1 MNQIPLQNGEIPNIP
16 MNTLAGISSLT
27 ELLPELPLPT
37 PHPSTVNNKSLL
49 YSQRV
54 IEEARRLV
62 ANPDENLVP
71 HLVQALGQTSTDH
84 IELKDNSGNA
94 EVEGDLPPLL
104 QAVLACNPNVFNQ
117 RTRSVEPHS
126 SNHGGG
132 ISPRTPMA
140 PSPYYQQSPDGMVQ
154 HSPYQRSHTPMA
166 QQQQGSPSPYSQNSP
181 YPQGSP
187 AKYGPQPSP
196 YPQGSP
202 SSRYQP
208 QESSAKYAAQGSP
221 ARHMSQ
227 GSPGKFHP
235 PTFPLGHQQQNIPQ
249 GVPSN
254 TCNGY
259 SANQFSPAPS
269 PAVGSPPSAN
279 VMSPPQTPSRVL
291 GQHQPKAIPALSPTS
306 LGGGLPGKPAAVT
319 RPSAAAAAEPLQQP
333 QSEPQLQLLEQENQE
348 PAAVFSAAHA
358 AHHMGG
364 EDKPQDPA
372 GQPEEK
378 QRLEKIKLRM
388 VPGGAEPVVVLEP
401 LSPKDKM
408 LLSKSRPM
416 SSKSVDA
423 QSAAQAFA
431 FDDSTSA
438 DEHSSKETRISLKRK
453 KKSKSHREEKGR
465 YVPEVRYNI
474 ISSPTKD
481 SPKLTLK
488 LSRTVISPKTG
499 QQLRPSELPTQDRE
513 KFLHTTESDKSGKG
527 NVDKTVPEIIPAKKD
542 LVEKPAAQETVVEK
556 DKKVNQDKVASDST
570 RTEKAAIGAATP
582 KEAITNAENKSKERT
597 AQKSDKKELSS
608 LQDSS
613 VKTGQSKV
621 EGKKLESVEQKK
633 LQESNHS
640 TQEVQVVQISDSPT
654 SPKVPTKATVSKT
667 RSQAEKMDT
676 SASEGGPV
684 GPARPHMTRRSL
696 AKETNKRD
704 PVAVVMLERLGPG
717 NDMYSNI
724 KSKRRRGLPA
734 EDKSEEVLHI
744 VEALVPKQDESAVR
758 STREKSHS
766 SPIAQTQ
773 DRHADMNSGAKSRAK
788 KRKHSEGQEEADI
801 MDLENFPD
809 PFEDMYSSIKNKRRR
824 KASANALKAMEIGS
838 KDEDSGGETVAVSKD
853 REERTAAVME
863 EVIRQRKEKRKR
875 REKRE
880 QAQPQLTMEE
890 LMESST
896 FKRFTSLMDSVFES
910 SEDMELDI
918 DADDDDDEIPADSL
932 IPKAV
937 LSELCGEAAKL
948 KSMGVMNQVAAERL
962 VRLMNILERN
972 IRDGAKL
979 QPLLVQEADGEEEQ
993 RLWRE
998 LTFERVMRS
1007 ADSCLTAL
1015 FITTSTKMPKQ
1026 VFIEDTIERLVMY
1039 AKYHL
1044 QNTIYPEFD
1053 PVYRTPDN
1061 KDGIVWNSRM
1071 KRAHHKGAR
1080 HKSVVSLYNKLCEIV
1095 SLLAELLEVEMM
1107 TDTVILQVSSLATT
1121 PFFVENVSE
1130 LQLSALKL
1138 VMSVFSRYEK
1148 HRQLIL
1154 EDIFASL
1161 AKLPSSKRN
1170 LRSYRL
1176 NSEDNIQMVTA
1187 LVLSLIQ
1194 CVVTLPEP
1202 EPADSD
1208 RDKEE
1213 KTKEDKKSK
1222 DSKMDDDVLIASS
1235 YETAMR
1241 TAQNFLSIFLKKCT
1255 SKEEEDYRPLFEN
1268 FVQDLLATVNKPE
1281 WPAAELLLS
1290 LLGRLLVHHFSN
1302 RSTEM
1307 SLRVSSLDYL
1317 GMVAARL
1324 RKDAVSSELDQD
1336 TLDAVMDEIN
1346 SISEDESVQPEKDE
1360 STSPAFPDGDQ
1371 TQTFQRAMLDYLA
1384 ENSDTDPALHFA
1396 RQFYI
1401 AQWYRDS
1408 TAQIERSMKGKK
1420 SKRAEDDSDNEDDDD
1435 EDEDDKKD
1443 EPVSTVDV
1451 MQAADMRKK
1460 FLLTMVQASH
1470 GPLGTLRTKHS
1481 NLSYENACLIARYL
1495 ASQRPFSQSFDI
1507 YLQQI
1512 LRVLSE
1518 NAIAVR
1524 TRAMKC
1530 LTAVVAVDPGILARA
1545 DMQKGV
1551 HGRFMDQSTSVREA
1565 ALELVGKFV
1574 LLRTELIPQ
1583 YYDMIIERILDTGIS
1598 VRKRVIKILRDICLE
1613 VPKFT
1618 KVTEMCVKMIRR
1630 VNDEEGIKKLVND
1643 VFQQM
1648 WFSPVKSSDEE
1659 SLFRKVINIT
1669 DVVDACKETGY
1680 DWFEQLLT
1688 NLLKAEENASYKPAS
1703 KACVQITNCLVQNVL
1718 SLEEKT
1724 AETVESR
1731 TSSHRL
1737 VSSLQTLYL
1746 FSKVRPELLV
1756 DHAMTLQPYLS
1767 TQCSTQGDYLV
1778 LHNVARILQLVVPL
1792 MEHPSEVFLASLEE
1806 DLMKLIIKHGMMILQ
1821 ACVSCLAAVVNSVT
1835 HNIKLVWDCFQ
1846 KYFGVLGK
1854 LKQEHSAD
1862 PESQALQQNRPTL
1875 LRSLF
1880 TVGLLCKH
1888 FDFDRKMKG
1897 QTKVCIKDKVFEVLM
1912 YFMDHPDEAVQH
1924 KALTGIGFLAI
1935 QHPDLMMGSQMTK
1948 MYHRFLMEESS
1959 VKLKC
1964 QVLRNLQNYLTEE
1977 DAKLR
1982 VADAEW
1988 SKNAKQEDLKEMG
2001 DISSGMGS
2009 SIMQIYLKHVMETFF
2024 HSQTSVRMAALH
2036 VIVLVLKQGL
2046 VHPVQCVPYLVA
2058 MGTDEEV
2065 MVRNKADQQLSEI
2078 DHKYTGFI
2086 HMKALA
2092 GIKMSFKLQQI
2103 AQKNGDTIVRGMRE
2117 DENRAPA
2124 ALCSHLYSLVRCNRQ
2139 HRRALLLSL
2148 LKLFDDETCQLDV
2161 LLYVADN
2168 LACFPFATQD
2178 EPLFLIHHID
2188 IILSV
2193 TGANVLQSFREALH
2207 PSKKTTEQKEGGDD
2221 EEGSPVVE
2229 LVDDDDLDEDQLLAQ
2244 FPSDPKALLDCCIQA
2259 HGCILLLM
2267 LKQYLKDLY
2276 GFTDSKCHRY
2286 SPTEAAKVYDKSL
2299 NRRSLPKFS
2308 PQSVLDYMC
2317 AETPDFA
2324 EDEEAR
2330 RQLIEHYLDFK
2341 QLMLR
2346 LDPAE
2351 DDDDTPER
2359 ESTSLSRT
2367 KITPTKDTNSTNDKA
2382 LESKKRQSGPE
2393 TDGDQGQETVE
2404 EGKEGSVTKSEGQ
2417 VVSEKSSSVLKSRRG
2432 RPPKEK
2438 PTPKPAKRRQRRK
2451 RRRVVTVDSDDDDE
2465 EGDSS
2470 DPDFML

>member
-84 IELKDNSGNA
+84 IELKDNSSNA

-126 SNHGGG
+126 SNHGG

-140 PSPYYQQSPDGMVQ
+140 PSPYYQQSPDGVVQ

-208 QESSAKYAAQGSP
+208 QESSGKYAAQGSP
-221 ARHMSQ
+221 ARHVSQ

-279 VMSPPQTPSRVL
+279 VMSPPQTTSRVL

-306 LGGGLPGKPAAVT
+306 HGGGIHAKPASVA
-319 RPSAAAAAEPLQQP
+319 RPSAAATAEQLQRQQQQP
-333 QSEPQLQLLEQENQE
+333 ESQQQQQLVELEQENQE
-348 PAAVFSAAHA
+348 PTTVLSTAQAANYIVQ
-358 AHHMGG
+358 GG
-364 EDKPQDPA
+364 DDRPQDPA

-431 FDDSTSA
+431 FDDSTSP

-453 KKSKSHREEKGR
+453 KKSKSHREDRGR
-465 YVPEVRYNI
+465 FVPEVRYNI

-499 QQLRPSELPTQDRE
+499 QQLRPSELATHDKE
-513 KFLHTTESDKSGKG
+513 KDLHTTESDKSGKG
-527 NVDKTVPEIIPAKKD
+527 NVEKAVPET
-542 LVEKPAAQETVVEK
+542 LVEKALE
-556 DKKVNQDKVASDST
+556 DKINEDKASDST
-570 RTEKAAIGAATP
+570 GVEKAATGAAEKL
-582 KEAITNAENKSKERT
+582 KEAIIIEESKSKEGT
-597 AQKSDKKELSS
+597 SQKSNKKEMDS
-608 LQDSS
+608 LQDFIVSTEPAK
-613 VKTGQSKV
+613 VKGR
-621 EGKKLESVEQKK
+621 KLDPVEQKK
-633 LQESNHS
+633 LQENDYS
-640 TQEVQVVQISDSPT
+640 TAEVEVVGISDSPA
-654 SPKVPTKATVSKT
+654 SPKVPMKTAASKT
-667 RSQAEKMDT
+667 RCQGEKIEA
-676 SASEGGPV
+676 SASEDGTV
-684 GPARPHMTRRSL
+684 GTPKPHMTRRSL
-696 AKETNKRD
+696 TTSRRD

-724 KSKRRRGLPA
+724 KSKRRRGMQQ
-734 EDKSEEVLHI
+734 EEKSEEMLHI
-744 VEALVPKQDESAVR
+744 VEALVPNQEECAVR
-758 STREKSHS
+758 SREKSNS
-766 SPIAQTQ
+766 SSTAHDQ
-773 DRHADMNSGAKSRAK
+773 DHQLDMDSGAKSKAK
-788 KRKHSEGQEEADI
+788 KRKHSDGQEGVDI
-801 MDLENFPD
+801 MDLENFRD

-824 KASANALKAMEIGS
+824 KASANALKAMEIGN
-838 KDEDSGGETVAVSKD
+838 KDEDSSGEVVVSRD

-863 EVIRQRKEKRKR
+863 EVARQRKEKRKR

-880 QAQPQLTMEE
+880 QAKPQLTMEE

-910 SEDMELDI
+910 SEDMDLDV

-932 IPKAV
+932 IAKAV
-937 LSELCGEAAKL
+937 LTELCGEAAKL
-948 KSMGVMNQVAAERL
+948 KSMGVMNQVAADRL

-979 QPLLVQEADGEEEQ
+979 QPLLAQEEGGEEEQ

-998 LTFERVMRS
+998 LTFERVIRS

-1015 FITTSTKMPKQ
+1015 FITTSAKMPKQ

-1039 AKYHL
+1039 AKFHL

-1138 VMSVFSRYEK
+1138 VMAVFSRYDK

-1202 EPADSD
+1202 EHVDSTQTNKD
-1208 RDKEE
+1208 PE

-1222 DSKMDDDVLIASS
+1222 ESKMDDDVLIASS

-1346 SISEDESVQPEKDE
+1346 SVSESESVPVEKDE
-1360 STSPAFPDGDQ
+1360 PTSPAFPDGDQ

-1408 TAQIERSMKGKK
+1408 TAQIERSIKGLK
-1420 SKRAEDDSDNEDDDD
+1420 SKGAEDDSDNEVEEEDED
-1435 EDEDDKKD
+1435 EDEDDGGVKKQNMV
-1443 EPVSTVDV
+1443 EPVSSVDV
-1451 MQAADMRKK
+1451 MQAADSRKK
-1460 FLLTMVQASH
+1460 FLLTMVQASC
-1470 GPLGTLRTKHS
+1470 GPLGTLRTRHS
-1481 NLSYENACLIARYL
+1481 NLSYENACVIARYL

-1613 VPKFT
+1613 VPDFT

-1680 DWFEQLLT
+1680 DWFEQLLS

-1703 KACVQITNCLVQNVL
+1703 KACVQITDCLVQNVL

-1724 AETVESR
+1724 AETVENR

-1821 ACVSCLAAVVNSVT
+1821 ACVSCLAAVVNNVT
-1835 HNIKLVWDCFQ
+1835 HNIRLVWDCFQ

-1854 LKQEHSAD
+1854 LKQEYSMD

-1897 QTKVCIKDKVFEVLM
+1897 HTKVCIKDKVFEVLM

-1924 KALTGIGFLAI
+1924 KALTGIGFLSI

-1948 MYHRFLMEESS
+1948 MYHKLLMENSS

-1988 SKNAKQEDLKEMG
+1988 SKNAKKEDLKEMG
-2001 DISSGMGS
+2001 DVSSGMGS

-2024 HSQTSVRMAALH
+2024 HSETSVRMAALH

-2058 MGTDEEV
+2058 MGTDQEM

-2078 DHKYTGFI
+2078 DHKYSGFI

-2103 AQKNGDTIVRGMRE
+2103 AQQNGDCIVRGMRE
-2117 DENRAPA
+2117 DENRSPT

-2148 LKLFDDETCQLDV
+2148 LKLFDDETCQLDI

-2168 LACFPFATQD
+2168 LACFPYATQD
-2178 EPLFLIHHID
+2178 EPLFIIHHVD

-2207 PSKKTTEQKEGGDD
+2207 PTKKATNQSEGADD
-2221 EEGSPVVE
+2221 EPGSPI
-2229 LVDDDDLDEDQLLAQ
+2229 LPMVDDDDLEEDQLLAQ

-2299 NRRSLPKFS
+2299 NRRSLAKFS

-2317 AETPDFA
+2317 ADTPDFA
-2324 EDEEAR
+2324 EDEGAR
-2330 RQLIEHYLDFK
+2330 RHLIEHYLDFK

-2351 DDDDTPER
+2351 DDDEMPER
-2359 ESTSLSRT
+2359 ESTTLSRT
-2367 KITPTKDTNSTNDKA
+2367 KITPTKEGNSINDKGTEA
-2382 LESKKRQSGPE
+2382 E
-2393 TDGDQGQETVE
+2393 DNQGQETEV
-2404 EGKEGSVTKSEGQ
+2404 EGKEGSGTKAEGQ
-2417 VVSEKSSSVLKSRRG
+2417 VSEKSSAVLKSRRG

-2438 PTPKPAKRRQRRK
+2438 TTPKPAKRRQRRK
-2451 RRRVVTVDSDDDDE
+2451 RRRVVTMDSDDDDE

>member
-27 ELLPELPLPT
+27 EL
-37 PHPSTVNNKSLL
+37 NNKSLL

-126 SNHGGG
+126 SNHGGAVTRRHG
-132 ISPRTPMA
+132 AAFSLPEIP
-140 PSPYYQQSPDGMVQ
+140 
-154 HSPYQRSHTPMA
+154 HTHGTA
-166 QQQQGSPSPYSQNSP
+166 AAG
-181 YPQGSP
+181 
-187 AKYGPQPSP
+187 QPFSL
-196 YPQGSP
+196 Q
-202 SSRYQP
+202 YQP

-306 LGGGLPGKPAAVT
+306 LGGGLPGKPAA
-319 RPSAAAAAEPLQQP
+319 
-333 QSEPQLQLLEQENQE
+333 
-348 PAAVFSAAHA
+348 
-358 AHHMGG
+358 GG

-527 NVDKTVPEIIPAKKD
+527 NVDKTVPEIIPAKKGD

-570 RTEKAAIGAATP
+570 RTEKAAIGAATS

-667 RSQAEKMDT
+667 RSQAEKIDT

-1360 STSPAFPDGDQ
+1360 SASPAFPDGDQ

-1420 SKRAEDDSDNEDDDD
+1420 
-1435 EDEDDKKD
+1435 
-1443 EPVSTVDV
+1443 
-1451 MQAADMRKK
+1451 
-1460 FLLTMVQASH
+1460 
-1470 GPLGTLRTKHS
+1470 TKHS

-2229 LVDDDDLDEDQLLAQ
+2229 LADDDDLDEDQLLAQ

-2367 KITPTKDTNSTNDKA
+2367 KITPTKDTNSTNDK
-2382 LESKKRQSGPE
+2382 GPE
-2393 TDGDQGQETVE
+2393 TEGDQGGETVE

-2451 RRRVVTVDSDDDDE
+2451 RRRRQLMGRVWISKARR
-2465 EGDSS
+2465 GDKIAIAT
-2470 DPDFML
+2470 DPADKGPPAGQYLGGVSPCLTAVPGMQHCAV

>member
-488 LSRTVISPKTG
+488 L
-499 QQLRPSELPTQDRE
+499 
-513 KFLHTTESDKSGKG
+513 
-527 NVDKTVPEIIPAKKD
+527 
-542 LVEKPAAQETVVEK
+542 
-556 DKKVNQDKVASDST
+556 
-570 RTEKAAIGAATP
+570 
-582 KEAITNAENKSKERT
+582 
-597 AQKSDKKELSS
+597 
-608 LQDSS
+608 
-613 VKTGQSKV
+613 
-621 EGKKLESVEQKK
+621 
-633 LQESNHS
+633 
-640 TQEVQVVQISDSPT
+640 
-654 SPKVPTKATVSKT
+654 
-667 RSQAEKMDT
+667 
-676 SASEGGPV
+676 
-684 GPARPHMTRRSL
+684 
-696 AKETNKRD
+696 
-704 PVAVVMLERLGPG
+704 
-717 NDMYSNI
+717 
-724 KSKRRRGLPA
+724 PA

-788 KRKHSEGQEEADI
+788 KRKHSEGQEDADI

-2393 TDGDQGQETVE
+2393 TEGDQGGETVE

>member
-1 MNQIPLQNGEIPNIP
+1 MLKCW
-16 MNTLAGISSLT
+16 
-27 ELLPELPLPT
+27 
-37 PHPSTVNNKSLL
+37 V
-49 YSQRV
+49 YS
-54 IEEARRLV
+54 
-62 ANPDENLVP
+62 
-71 HLVQALGQTSTDH
+71 
-84 IELKDNSGNA
+84 ELKDNSSNA

-104 QAVLACNPNVFNQ
+104 QAVLACNPNVFTQ

-126 SNHGGG
+126 SNHGG

-202 SSRYQP
+202 SSRYQQ

-306 LGGGLPGKPAAVT
+306 LGGGLPAKPAAVT
-319 RPSAAAAAEPLQQP
+319 RPSAATTAEPLQLQP
-333 QSEPQLQLLEQENQE
+333 ESQQQLHQLVEQENQV
-348 PAAVFSAAHA
+348 PTAHT
-358 AHHMGG
+358 AHHMVQAGD
-364 EDKPQDPA
+364 DKTQDAA
-372 GQPEEK
+372 GLPEEN

-431 FDDSTSA
+431 FDDSTSP

-453 KKSKSHREEKGR
+453 KKSKSHREDKGR
-465 YVPEVRYNI
+465 SVPEVRYNI

-499 QQLRPSELPTQDRE
+499 QQLRPSELATHDRE
-513 KFLHTTESDKSGKG
+513 KFLHTTETDKSGKG
-527 NVDKTVPEIIPAKKD
+527 NVEKAVPEVITATKADIVKK
-542 LVEKPAAQETVVEK
+542 PPAQETVVEK
-556 DKKVNQDKVASDST
+556 ALEDKVNKGKVASDST
-570 RTEKAAIGAATP
+570 NAEKAATGAAMW
-582 KEAITNAENKSKERT
+582 KEGITSEERKRKEGT
-597 AQKSDKKELSS
+597 SQKSDKKEDS
-608 LQDSS
+608 LQDFIVNTRPS
-613 VKTGQSKV
+613 KADGGKV
-621 EGKKLESVEQKK
+621 EHVEQKK
-633 LQESNHS
+633 LQENNHS
-640 TQEVQVVQISDSPT
+640 TAEVEVVGISDSPA
-654 SPKVPTKATVSKT
+654 SPKVPMKSAVSKS
-667 RSQAEKMDT
+667 RSQGEKIEA
-676 SASEGGPV
+676 SAPDDGTV
-684 GPARPHMTRRSL
+684 GTPKPHMTRRSL
-696 AKETNKRD
+696 TTSKRD

-724 KSKRRRGLPA
+724 KSKRRRGIQQ
-734 EDKSEEVLHI
+734 EERSEEVLHI
-744 VEALVPKQDESAVR
+744 VEALVPNQEECAVR
-758 STREKSHS
+758 SREKSHS
-766 SPIAQTQ
+766 SSTAHDQ
-773 DRHADMNSGAKSRAK
+773 DRQVDMDSGAKPKAK
-788 KRKHSEGQEEADI
+788 KRKHSDGQEGADI
-801 MDLENFPD
+801 MDLDNFRD

-838 KDEDSGGETVAVSKD
+838 KDEDSGGEIVVSRD

-863 EVIRQRKEKRKR
+863 EVARLRKEKRKR

-918 DADDDDDEIPADSL
+918 DVDDDDDEIPADSL
-932 IPKAV
+932 ISKTV

-979 QPLLVQEADGEEEQ
+979 QPLLAQEEGGEEEQ

-1015 FITTSTKMPKQ
+1015 FITTSAKMPKQ

-1039 AKYHL
+1039 AKFHL

-1061 KDGIVWNSRM
+1061 KARAAGISPHHFVWGDVKCR
-1071 KRAHHKGAR
+1071 R
-1080 HKSVVSLYNKLCEIV
+1080 HERHP
-1095 SLLAELLEVEMM
+1095 VEG
-1107 TDTVILQVSSLATT
+1107 VQQPVSSLATT

-1138 VMSVFSRYEK
+1138 VMAVFSRYDK

-1202 EPADSD
+1202 EHEDSN
-1208 RDKEE
+1208 RDPE
-1213 KTKEDKKSK
+1213 KTKEDKKSQE
-1222 DSKMDDDVLIASS
+1222 SKMDDDVLIASS

-1255 SKEEEDYRPLFEN
+1255 SKEDEDYRPLFEN

-1346 SISEDESVQPEKDE
+1346 SVSESESVQVEKDE
-1360 STSPAFPDGDQ
+1360 ATSPAFADGDQ

-1408 TAQIERSMKGKK
+1408 TAQIERSMKGFK
-1420 SKRAEDDSDNEDDDD
+1420 SKGAEDDSDEEEEE
-1435 EDEDDKKD
+1435 EDEDDCGVKKQNMV
-1443 EPVSTVDV
+1443 EPVSSADV
-1451 MQAADMRKK
+1451 MQAADMRKR

-1613 VPKFT
+1613 VPDFT

-1688 NLLKAEENASYKPAS
+1688 NLLKAEENTSYKPAS
-1703 KACVQITNCLVQNVL
+1703 RACVQITNCLVQNVL

-1724 AETVESR
+1724 AETVENR

-1821 ACVSCLAAVVNSVT
+1821 ACVSCLAAVVNNVT

-1854 LKQEHSAD
+1854 LKEEYSAD
-1862 PESQALQQNRPTL
+1862 PESQALLQNRPTL

-1897 QTKVCIKDKVFEVLM
+1897 QTKVCIKDRVFEVLM
-1912 YFMDHPDEAVQH
+1912 YFMDHPEEEVKH
-1924 KALTGIGFLAI
+1924 KALTGLGFLSI
-1935 QHPDLMMGSQMTK
+1935 QHPDVMMGSQMTK
-1948 MYHRFLMEESS
+1948 MYHRLLMENSS

-1988 SKNAKQEDLKEMG
+1988 SKNAKKEDLKEMG
-2001 DISSGMGS
+2001 DVSSGMGS

-2058 MGTDEEV
+2058 MGTDEEM

-2103 AQKNGDTIVRGMRE
+2103 AQKSGDCVVRGMRE
-2117 DENRAPA
+2117 DENRSPT

-2148 LKLFDDETCQLDV
+2148 LKLFDDEKCQLDI

-2168 LACFPFATQD
+2168 LACFPYATQD
-2178 EPLFLIHHID
+2178 EPLFIIHHID

-2207 PSKKTTEQKEGGDD
+2207 PTKKTTDQSEGADD
-2221 EEGSPVVE
+2221 EQGSPM
-2229 LVDDDDLDEDQLLAQ
+2229 LSAVDDDDLEEDQLLAQ

-2299 NRRSLPKFS
+2299 NRRSLGKFS
-2308 PQSVLDYMC
+2308 PQSVLDFMC
-2317 AETPDFA
+2317 TDTPDLA
-2324 EDEEAR
+2324 EDEGAR
-2330 RQLIEHYLDFK
+2330 RHLIEHYLDFK

-2351 DDDDTPER
+2351 DDDEIPER
-2359 ESTSLSRT
+2359 ESASLSRT
-2367 KITPTKDTNSTNDKA
+2367 KITPTKEGSSSNDKGTEA
-2382 LESKKRQSGPE
+2382 
-2393 TDGDQGQETVE
+2393 DGDQGQETVE
-2404 EGKEGSVTKSEGQ
+2404 EGKEGSGTKAEGQ
-2417 VVSEKSSSVLKSRRG
+2417 VETEL
-2432 RPPKEK
+2432 
-2438 PTPKPAKRRQRRK
+2438 
-2451 RRRVVTVDSDDDDE
+2451 
-2465 EGDSS
+2465 
-2470 DPDFML
+2470 

>member
-84 IELKDNSGNA
+84 IELKDNSSNA

-126 SNHGGG
+126 SNHGG

-140 PSPYYQQSPDGMVQ
+140 PSPYYQQSPDGVVQ

-208 QESSAKYAAQGSP
+208 QESSGKYAAQGSP
-221 ARHMSQ
+221 ARHVSQ

-279 VMSPPQTPSRVL
+279 VMSPPQTTSRVL

-306 LGGGLPGKPAAVT
+306 HGGGIHAKPASVA
-319 RPSAAAAAEPLQQP
+319 RPSAAATAEQLQRQQQQP
-333 QSEPQLQLLEQENQE
+333 ESQQQQQLVELEQENQE
-348 PAAVFSAAHA
+348 PTTVLSTAQAANYIVQ
-358 AHHMGG
+358 GG
-364 EDKPQDPA
+364 DDRPQDPA

-378 QRLEKIKLRM
+378 HRLEKIKLRM

-431 FDDSTSA
+431 FDDSTSP

-453 KKSKSHREEKGR
+453 KKSKSHREDRGR
-465 YVPEVRYNI
+465 FVPEVRYNI

-488 LSRTVISPKTG
+488 M
-499 QQLRPSELPTQDRE
+499 QQEE
-513 KFLHTTESDKSGKG
+513 
-527 NVDKTVPEIIPAKKD
+527 
-542 LVEKPAAQETVVEK
+542 
-556 DKKVNQDKVASDST
+556 
-570 RTEKAAIGAATP
+570 
-582 KEAITNAENKSKERT
+582 
-597 AQKSDKKELSS
+597 
-608 LQDSS
+608 
-613 VKTGQSKV
+613 
-621 EGKKLESVEQKK
+621 
-633 LQESNHS
+633 
-640 TQEVQVVQISDSPT
+640 
-654 SPKVPTKATVSKT
+654 
-667 RSQAEKMDT
+667 
-676 SASEGGPV
+676 
-684 GPARPHMTRRSL
+684 
-696 AKETNKRD
+696 
-704 PVAVVMLERLGPG
+704 
-717 NDMYSNI
+717 
-724 KSKRRRGLPA
+724 
-734 EDKSEEVLHI
+734 KSEEMLHI
-744 VEALVPKQDESAVR
+744 VEALVPNQEECAVR
-758 STREKSHS
+758 SREKSNS
-766 SPIAQTQ
+766 SSTAHDQ
-773 DRHADMNSGAKSRAK
+773 DHQLDMDSGAKSKAK
-788 KRKHSEGQEEADI
+788 KRKHSDGQEGVDI
-801 MDLENFPD
+801 MDLENFRD

-824 KASANALKAMEIGS
+824 KASANALKAMEIGN
-838 KDEDSGGETVAVSKD
+838 KDEDSSGEVVVSRD

-863 EVIRQRKEKRKR
+863 EVARQRKEKRKR

-880 QAQPQLTMEE
+880 QAKPQLTMEE

-910 SEDMELDI
+910 SEDMDLDV

-932 IPKAV
+932 IAKAV
-937 LSELCGEAAKL
+937 LTELCGEAAKL
-948 KSMGVMNQVAAERL
+948 KSMGVMNQVAADRL

-979 QPLLVQEADGEEEQ
+979 QPLLAQEEGGEEEQ

-998 LTFERVMRS
+998 LTFERVIRS

-1015 FITTSTKMPKQ
+1015 FITTSAKMPKQ

-1039 AKYHL
+1039 AKFHL

-1138 VMSVFSRYEK
+1138 VMAVFSRYDK

-1202 EPADSD
+1202 EHVDSTQTNKD
-1208 RDKEE
+1208 PE

-1222 DSKMDDDVLIASS
+1222 ESKMDDDVLIASS

-1346 SISEDESVQPEKDE
+1346 SVSESESVPVEKDE
-1360 STSPAFPDGDQ
+1360 PTSPAFPDGDQ

-1408 TAQIERSMKGKK
+1408 TAQIERSIKGLK
-1420 SKRAEDDSDNEDDDD
+1420 SKGAEDDSDNEVEEED
-1435 EDEDDKKD
+1435 EDEDDGGVKKQNMV
-1443 EPVSTVDV
+1443 EPVSSVDV
-1451 MQAADMRKK
+1451 MQAADSRKK
-1460 FLLTMVQASH
+1460 FLLTMVQASC
-1470 GPLGTLRTKHS
+1470 GPLGTLRTRHS
-1481 NLSYENACLIARYL
+1481 NLSYENACVIARYL

-1613 VPKFT
+1613 VPDFT

-1680 DWFEQLLT
+1680 DWFEQLLS

-1703 KACVQITNCLVQNVL
+1703 KACVQITDCLVQNVL

-1724 AETVESR
+1724 AETVENR

-1821 ACVSCLAAVVNSVT
+1821 ACVSCLAAVVNNVT
-1835 HNIKLVWDCFQ
+1835 HNIRLVWDCFQ

-1854 LKQEHSAD
+1854 LKQEYSMD

-1897 QTKVCIKDKVFEVLM
+1897 HTKVCIKDKVFEVLM

-1924 KALTGIGFLAI
+1924 KALTGIGFLSI

-1948 MYHRFLMEESS
+1948 MYHKLLMENSS

-1988 SKNAKQEDLKEMG
+1988 SKNAKKEDLKEMG
-2001 DISSGMGS
+2001 DVSSGMGS

-2024 HSQTSVRMAALH
+2024 HSETSVRMAALH

-2058 MGTDEEV
+2058 MGTDQEM

-2078 DHKYTGFI
+2078 DHKYSGFI

-2103 AQKNGDTIVRGMRE
+2103 AQQNGDCIVRGMRE
-2117 DENRAPA
+2117 DENRSPT

-2148 LKLFDDETCQLDV
+2148 LKLFDDETCQLDI

-2168 LACFPFATQD
+2168 LACFPYATQD
-2178 EPLFLIHHID
+2178 EPLFIIHHVD

-2207 PSKKTTEQKEGGDD
+2207 PTKKATNQSEGADD
-2221 EEGSPVVE
+2221 EPGSPI
-2229 LVDDDDLDEDQLLAQ
+2229 LPMVDDDDLEEDQLLAQ

-2299 NRRSLPKFS
+2299 NRRSLAKFS

-2317 AETPDFA
+2317 ADTPDFA
-2324 EDEEAR
+2324 EDEGAR
-2330 RQLIEHYLDFK
+2330 RHLIEHYLDFK

-2351 DDDDTPER
+2351 DDDEMPER
-2359 ESTSLSRT
+2359 ESTTLSRT
-2367 KITPTKDTNSTNDKA
+2367 KITPTKEGNSINDKGTEA
-2382 LESKKRQSGPE
+2382 E
-2393 TDGDQGQETVE
+2393 DNQGQETEV
-2404 EGKEGSVTKSEGQ
+2404 EGKEGSGTKAEGQ
-2417 VVSEKSSSVLKSRRG
+2417 QVSEKSSAVLKSRRG

-2438 PTPKPAKRRQRRK
+2438 TTPKPAKRRQRRK
-2451 RRRVVTVDSDDDDE
+2451 RRRVVTMDSDDDDE